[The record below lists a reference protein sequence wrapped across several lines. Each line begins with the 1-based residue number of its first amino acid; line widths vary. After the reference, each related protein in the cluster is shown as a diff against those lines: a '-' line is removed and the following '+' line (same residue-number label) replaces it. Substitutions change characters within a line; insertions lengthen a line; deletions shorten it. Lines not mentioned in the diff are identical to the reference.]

1 MSDKE
6 KKRHNY
12 RPVDL
17 YYQHV
22 TKNNDSWCPLPWA
35 QVAVHNS
42 GEFRS
47 CIQAR
52 ACRKTKGILKDE
64 NDNIMRAETTSIDE
78 VRNAPL
84 LKEVRKDMLDG
95 KRHSMCVRCN
105 NEDDAKM
112 NSRRR
117 NAIREYYLKYDYD
130 LFDSEASTEEDGTL
144 VIKKAPVI
152 EWDIRLGNLCN
163 LRCKMCHP
171 AESTQWYDEWFE
183 TQFKGFK
190 TDFTQVELVK
200 DKGKVKLKND
210 IYSWYGKSNFFEQFD
225 SSSAGTRKIY
235 FSGGEPTLVEN
246 MYDMLQKLIDSGIAK
261 DMELEYNINL
271 TNIPR
276 RAIDLWHEFKEVTI
290 GCSIDGVGKINE
302 YIRAPSKWDKID
314 ENIKW
319 LDANTKPNIVL
330 FNTFTW
336 QILNAV
342 EVFDLV
348 KYQIENNFTKF
359 NSTVNS
365 VFFSMH
371 FLHSPDYL
379 NVKALP
385 RELKE
390 YVQHEFDKFDNEFFK
405 PWLDELPEDQRVL
418 GHSFKQKELN
428 VEPEIPIFQEM
439 LPMPKKYNTREKFNT
454 RSEWN
459 KDGMWYG
466 TKRKFYGKWKDKMQS
481 MLDFMWSEDKSEH
494 FPMFVNKMK
503 VQDEYRKQDFS
514 ELYPQISKYI
524 RKNYNE

>member
-1 MSDKE
+1 MQDKE
-6 KKRHNY
+6 RHNY

-17 YYQHV
+17 YYQHI
-22 TKNNDSWCPLPWA
+22 TKSNNSWCPLPWA

-42 GEFRS
+42 GEYRS

-52 ACRKTKGILKDE
+52 SCKKTRGILKDKD
-64 NDNIMRAETTSIDE
+64 NNIMRAETNSIDE
-78 VRNAPL
+78 IRNAPL
-84 LKEVRKDMLDG
+84 LAEVRKNMLDG
-95 KRHSMCVRCN
+95 KRHSMCIRCN

-117 NAIREYYLKYDYD
+117 NAIREYYLKYNYD
-130 LFDSEASTEEDGTL
+130 IFDAESSTQPDGTI
-144 VIKKAPVI
+144 VTSKAPVL

-163 LRCKMCHP
+163 LRCRMCHP
-171 AESTQWYDEWFE
+171 SESTQWYDEWFD
-183 TQFKGFK
+183 TMFTGFK
-190 TDFTQVELVK
+190 TDFTQLEFEK
-200 DKGKVKLKND
+200 TKGKAKLKND
-210 IYSWYGKSNFFEQFD
+210 IFSWYEKGNFFEQFD
-225 SSSAGTRKIY
+225 NSSNGTRKIY

-246 MYDMLQKLIDSGIAK
+246 MYDMLQKLIDSGMAK

-276 RAIDLWHEFKEVTI
+276 RAIDLWHKFKKVQL
-290 GCSIDGVGKINE
+290 GCSVDGVGKIND
-302 YIRAPSKWDKID
+302 YIRSPCKWNKID

-359 NSTVNS
+359 NSAVNS

-385 RELKE
+385 KELKE
-390 YVQHEFDKFDNEFFK
+390 YVQHEFDKFDNEWFK
-405 PWLDELPEDQRVL
+405 PWVDNLPDKARVL
-418 GHSFKQKELN
+418 GHKFKQKELLI
-428 VEPEIPIFQEM
+428 EPEIPIFQWM
-439 LPMPKKYNTREKFNT
+439 FPLPKKYTTRDKFNE
-454 RSEWN
+454 RDNWN
-459 KDGMWYG
+459 KDGVWYG
-466 TKRKFYGKWKDKMQS
+466 TKRKFYQKWKNKMQS
-481 MLDFMWSEDKSEH
+481 MLDFMWSEDKSQH
-494 FPMFVNKMK
+494 FPKFVKRMK
-503 VQDEYRKQDFS
+503 TQDKYRNENFDK
-514 ELYPQISKYI
+514 LYPEISSYI
-524 RKNYNE
+524 RKNFKNEL